1 MRSATWNGRRID
13 WSAYLF
19 LAPFFVPFLVFT
31 FGAILFGMYVSF
43 TEWSVV
49 GDPKWVGLANYAR
62 ALSDPWVPKVWRNT
76 LQYGLTVVPS
86 VTVAALFL
94 ALFVNVRWVGYV
106 FARAAF
112 YLPNVLSVTVMALV
126 WVWILEAQFGL
137 LNQYLAMLGIPKIP
151 WLTNPSW
158 VILSIAGATLWWSV
172 GFHMV
177 ILLAGLQDI
186 PPDLREAAEIDG
198 ASAVQILWRV
208 TIPLLRPVLS
218 LVITLQVI
226 ASLRV
231 FSQIYLMTN
240 GGPDGASASVVSYI
254 FQVGFLTYQLGY
266 GAAISM
272 LLFVTILVA
281 TLIQRSLFREVAY

>member
-1 MRSATWNGRRID
+1 
-13 WSAYLF
+13 
-19 LAPFFVPFLVFT
+19 
-31 FGAILFGMYVSF
+31 
-43 TEWSVV
+43 
-49 GDPKWVGLANYAR
+49 
-62 ALSDPWVPKVWRNT
+62 
-76 LQYGLTVVPS
+76 
-86 VTVAALFL
+86 
-94 ALFVNVRWVGYV
+94 
-106 FARAAF
+106 
-112 YLPNVLSVTVMALV
+112 LPNVLSVTVMALV

>member
-1 MRSATWNGRRID
+1 
-13 WSAYLF
+13 
-19 LAPFFVPFLVFT
+19 
-31 FGAILFGMYVSF
+31 MYVSF

-106 FARAAF
+106 FARAAY